1 MREMDAPGHP
11 APTPSRDQTRGDQ
24 TRGDQ
29 TRASSRVRR
38 MVEGELLP
46 RLLLTHHAG
55 PLPPSF
61 IARAESSMEHPAFD
75 EFLRL
80 VRSDDPDEEVREFLA
95 DAVERGD
102 TVEVVLAELLA
113 PVARRM
119 GELWE
124 EDECDFV
131 EVTVVC
137 NRLQRAIRR
146 LASRF
151 RYGTSG
157 DEVRVLVTGLPHAQ
171 HTLGALMVAETLAN
185 AGCDVALGE
194 PFVPGTDPYG
204 YDVIALSVA
213 RLDEAAA
220 AEMMVRRLREQAPE
234 ASIIVGGAAFRE
246 DPALIRRIR
255 ADGWAEDA
263 ASVRGLIKEMVGH
276 RGRPVARRA

>member
-1 MREMDAPGHP
+1 
-11 APTPSRDQTRGDQ
+11 
-24 TRGDQ
+24 
-29 TRASSRVRR
+29 

-46 RLLLTHHAG
+46 RLLLTHNAG
-55 PLPPSF
+55 PVPPSF

-75 EFLRL
+75 EFLGL
-80 VRSDDPDEEVREFLA
+80 VREDDPDEKVRAFLV

-102 TVEVVLAELLA
+102 TVECVLAELLA

-124 EDECDFV
+124 EDECDFI

-146 LASRF
+146 LASQF

-171 HTLGALMVAETLAN
+171 HTLGCLMVAEMLSN

-194 PFVPGTDPYG
+194 PFVPGIDPYG

-213 RLDEAAA
+213 RTEEAAA
-220 AEMMVRRLREQAPE
+220 AEMMVRRLRDQAPQ

-246 DPALIRRIR
+246 DPALIRVIG

-263 ASVRGLIKEMVGH
+263 ASAQGLIQEMVGH
-276 RGRPVARRA
+276 LSRPVARRA